1 MFVHNGQRGS
11 ESDVFVFTG
20 IPVHAFSVLLSANDS
35 VVNSPLAPST
45 INLTASRSRPHDRLP
60 ELVFSGTAPVLTG
73 KFKNGLK

>member
-1 MFVHNGQRGS
+1 MFVHNRQRGG

-45 INLTASRSRPHDRLP
+45 INLTASRSDRM
-60 ELVFSGTAPVLTG
+60 TG
-73 KFKNGLK
+73 YQSLCFQEQHQYQLENLKMD